1 MIKIVCTV
9 VDLRT
14 PDYNHLGY
22 IRFDLDDG
30 KDFCY
35 RSRVSYEYFA
45 QGRKFRNRR
54 PGEFQYGCRR
64 ETEMTGYFSTM
75 DPALPIVDVANLW
88 EFYKHINYDYKRQK
102 WI

>member
-1 MIKIVCTV
+1 MIKIVCTI

-14 PDYNHLGY
+14 PAYKRLGY

-45 QGRKFRNRR
+45 QGRKIRNRR
-54 PGEFQYGCRR
+54 PREFQYSCKT
-64 ETEMTGYFSTM
+64 ETEMTEYFITM
-75 DPALPIVDVANLW
+75 DPALPVIDVLNIW
-88 EFYKHINYDYKRQK
+88 EFYKTINYDYKRQK
-102 WI
+102 WS